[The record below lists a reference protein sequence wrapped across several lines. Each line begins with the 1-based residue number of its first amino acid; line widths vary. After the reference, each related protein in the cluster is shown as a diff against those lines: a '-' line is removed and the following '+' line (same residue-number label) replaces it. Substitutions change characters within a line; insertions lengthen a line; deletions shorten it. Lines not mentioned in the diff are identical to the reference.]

1 MAADSVGQP
10 LELGGAPS
18 ALPYQ
23 VRRSAASR
31 LYRRSADAPVG
42 VPHSCGRLMGNN
54 EGASPMRLSGNVLEG
69 EDFLCSGTRSCRL
82 AEGCAACAVRSF
94 CTATCPCS
102 NYVRSGDP
110 GRPDGLLCLL
120 NRSCIRETAR
130 VMDVLPEGLII

>member
-1 MAADSVGQP
+1 MAAESVEQA

-23 VRRSAASR
+23 VRRSAANG

-42 VPHSCGRLMGNN
+42 GPRPCGRLVRNN
-54 EGASPMRLSGNVLEG
+54 EGANPMRLPGNVLEG
-69 EDFLCSGTRSCRL
+69 EDFLRSGTRACRP
-82 AEGCAACAVRSF
+82 AKGCAACAVRSF

-130 VMDVLPEGLII
+130 AMDVLPERLII